1 MNELNNKDHEFFK
14 NIISKSKLEVPFSDF
29 EDVVM
34 SEINKQVVVPFTSR
48 ELKFSLLFF
57 VLGTIVGIIIS
68 VALANIKGLFFGLS
82 PKLASMMFQVLF
94 ATLIFTQTETF
105 IKLVKNLKLNK

>member
-29 EDVVM
+29 EDVIM
-34 SEINKQVVVPFTSR
+34 SKINTQVLVPKTSR

-57 VLGTIVGIIIS
+57 VLGTIAGILIS
-68 VALANIKGLFFGLS
+68 VALANIEDAFFGLS
-82 PKLASMMFQVLF
+82 PKLASVLFQVLF
-94 ATLIFTQTETF
+94 VTLVFTQTETF